1 MIGAP
6 LDRSRSLLAQ
16 EHPIRVVGSAHAAAA
31 YYYMPPAPEAPRD
44 DSLRTEEF
52 DALVRAL
59 LPTVQVREPELTS
72 IEALREAARLAE
84 AHMRRVEWISWGPP
98 RL

>member
-1 MIGAP
+1 VSAASPASGNDARRLRATKASDDAP
-6 LDRSRSLLAQ
+6 VAQ
-16 EHPIRVVGSAHAAAA
+16 
-31 YYYMPPAPEAPRD
+31 PR
-44 DSLRTEEF
+44 LEEF

-59 LPTVQVREPELTS
+59 LPTVQASSPKLSS

-84 AHMRRVEWISWGPP
+84 AQMRETAWITWGPP